1 MTVPLRTSV
10 ADCCWSEGLGF
21 IFSEKGIRMSECVV
35 VVVGIHTHTLS
46 CRELETKICNSS
58 GRIGS
63 NPPPSPPY
71 SKKKKRRKQ
80 IRNVSLF
87 FLYFFCNNHGVCVYR
102 VHCCRFAGTILFF
115 FKLLFLRSLSS
126 GIDVW
131 RGGLGLCTGE

>member
-1 MTVPLRTSV
+1 
-10 ADCCWSEGLGF
+10 
-21 IFSEKGIRMSECVV
+21 MSECVV
-35 VVVGIHTHTLS
+35 VVVGTHTLS

-71 SKKKKRRKQ
+71 SKKQKKGENK
-80 IRNVSLF
+80 SATFLSF
-87 FLYFFCNNHGVCVYR
+87 FFISFATITVCVC
-102 VHCCRFAGTILFF
+102 VSTVSIVVGLLVPS
-115 FKLLFLRSLSS
+115 FKLFLRSLSS